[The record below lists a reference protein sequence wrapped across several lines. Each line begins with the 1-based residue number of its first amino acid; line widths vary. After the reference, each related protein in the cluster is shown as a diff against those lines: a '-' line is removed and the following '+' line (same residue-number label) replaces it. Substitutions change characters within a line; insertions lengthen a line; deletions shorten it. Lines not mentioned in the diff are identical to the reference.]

1 MDDKEIDAALAPL
14 RALSGY
20 VVLPARLLNDAVD
33 AHQLALEVRT
43 MIQQSR
49 TTIAP
54 FFRRGH
60 WMLVVFTGNQ
70 CRVYDSARHRDL
82 EKIAVERLEA
92 VTDSAITFVND
103 APRQARGSQQCGLFT
118 IAAAYALVTKAHRWW
133 TRRLRG
139 LERMRGM
146 PASAWWHWAEQW
158 GGHKQYVRSDVIDHT
173 SWTRNQNL
181 EVTWKFDGDHVL
193 HTWWARVTS
202 VDKDDCQVEY
212 FVRGRTGD
220 FKVFSRL
227 NSPPLYKGCP
237 VTVVAVAPC
246 VERKVSNEAFPPDHI
261 LNQLAVARQ
270 RELTLPGSD
279 GPAAHDATTAEPDPL
294 RQTVHAPS
302 PSPQRHEATTAE
314 PGPPRQTVHA
324 PSPSPQRHE
333 ATTAE
338 PGPPRQTV
346 HAPSPSP
353 QRHEAT
359 TAEPRPPRQT
369 VHAPGPSPQ
378 RHEATT
384 AEPGPLRQTTGSTE
398 PHDSFDPFLAD
409 TPEAREIRA
418 RSDARGR
425 RIVEQIVEAKQNAMM
440 YDRTSTIVTSP
451 PPYSAACPPPALGQ
465 AKKLR
470 AVVWRYDDDMTDL
483 PYHPPQEESRVQ
495 VESVAC
501 PEQPTQLQRSAT
513 RLPHVAALAEAMLQ
527 GQDQDVIETWG
538 DAYPMLEEECVERA
552 GIAVP
557 RGTIPTYEDHQR
569 PFLHTFSELRAVL
582 SAPVTNPHPI
592 AQRAITAG
600 TRAEHKRVLDLVRQA
615 PAGYDTWPVARALV
629 ECLARAAI
637 QRKWV
642 ASTVAKKAA
651 SLQGALAI
659 LPMYLQAAPIKLTE
673 FPEWKQAA
681 RTLGARAR
689 EQAPRAVKP
698 CTRSTV
704 EAAITTAQTS
714 TEKAVIAICWLLAA
728 RVGDVLQLTRHEVT
742 LDGNVLTVTY
752 RKGKTVAKR
761 GPYTVHSQVPQV
773 WLPLVEQALATRSN
787 TKLFP
792 KITVSDVT
800 KCLRKADAALESR
813 SLRRGSL
820 QLMAN
825 EGVDDN
831 TLLLFSGHTS
841 LTMLLRYL
849 AWGAVGAV
857 KKRVMTQSSAKLAP
871 VQPLVGGEALPAPS
885 KKQKPSGEQRSPAFI
900 NKLGMDAPATE
911 EFMRM
916 TNDAD
921 AYKRGSAPL
930 PLHVKEVMHAIS
942 IDRLRTMAQD
952 CPPPLRELAMDAF
965 RWLDDTSR
973 FPPPSPTARAA
984 CSTKIKLAKADV
996 EAMLEKG
1003 KLQLLPSNGRERG
1016 ARIFAVTESEKG
1028 RRRPIFEPHANDDF
1042 EATPTVAFEAA
1053 HARHRTIAKYRFAI
1067 QYDFASFYDQFG
1079 ISDDVAR
1086 LLACPYGQMALAPA
1100 TLPMGFRPSCQV
1112 AQAATWILTENLF
1125 ESNGEVMSYIDNV
1138 LLLSNDIAELK
1149 RASQLFVAR
1158 CDEVGAILNPVA
1170 GPDDIVETVFDFLG
1184 TRYDLVQCQRSNTQK
1199 TLTKLE
1205 MARRALTTGAKLS
1218 RRNLAAIFGI
1228 ALFASRVSDF
1238 SMATVFWPMRLFRD
1252 LASTTHWDEWDCP
1265 APHIEERTK
1274 ASLVWWLTQ
1283 LSTNRPTP
1291 IVPPSH
1297 GPVDAHIFTD
1307 ASGEGWGAVCCTDT
1321 GVQTA
1326 AGKWPPAISA
1336 YQQSSTAE
1344 PRAAI
1349 CALAR
1354 FVCPTW
1360 RHVVVVTDHQPLV
1373 FAGAKGHAHSYEY
1386 NRVLEWAGRSFPRAR
1401 FVFRFVEG
1409 LANPADEPSR
1419 GKRVESSKV
1428 RAACAMLSAEA
1439 SGETGESGS
1448 GGGTPWGATALKPF
1462 RPLPGKA

>member
-333 ATTAE
+333 AT
-338 PGPPRQTV
+338 
-346 HAPSPSP
+346 
-353 QRHEAT
+353 
-359 TAEPRPPRQT
+359 
-369 VHAPGPSPQ
+369 
-378 RHEATT
+378 
-384 AEPGPLRQTTGSTE
+384 
-398 PHDSFDPFLAD
+398 
-409 TPEAREIRA
+409 
-418 RSDARGR
+418 
-425 RIVEQIVEAKQNAMM
+425 
-440 YDRTSTIVTSP
+440 
-451 PPYSAACPPPALGQ
+451 
-465 AKKLR
+465 
-470 AVVWRYDDDMTDL
+470 
-483 PYHPPQEESRVQ
+483 RVQ

-642 ASTVAKKAA
+642 ASTAAKKAA

-911 EFMRM
+911 EFMR
-916 TNDAD
+916 DER
-921 AYKRGSAPL
+921 RGRVQASL
-930 PLHVKEVMHAIS
+930 
-942 IDRLRTMAQD
+942 
-952 CPPPLRELAMDAF
+952 
-965 RWLDDTSR
+965 
-973 FPPPSPTARAA
+973 SPT
-984 CSTKIKLAKADV
+984 
-996 EAMLEKG
+996 
-1003 KLQLLPSNGRERG
+1003 
-1016 ARIFAVTESEKG
+1016 
-1028 RRRPIFEPHANDDF
+1028 
-1042 EATPTVAFEAA
+1042 
-1053 HARHRTIAKYRFAI
+1053 TIARQGSDAR
-1067 QYDFASFYDQFG
+1067 DQH
-1079 ISDDVAR
+1079 R
-1086 LLACPYGQMALAPA
+1086 
-1100 TLPMGFRPSCQV
+1100 
-1112 AQAATWILTENLF
+1112 
-1125 ESNGEVMSYIDNV
+1125 
-1138 LLLSNDIAELK
+1138 
-1149 RASQLFVAR
+1149 
-1158 CDEVGAILNPVA
+1158 
-1170 GPDDIVETVFDFLG
+1170 
-1184 TRYDLVQCQRSNTQK
+1184 
-1199 TLTKLE
+1199 
-1205 MARRALTTGAKLS
+1205 
-1218 RRNLAAIFGI
+1218 
-1228 ALFASRVSDF
+1228 
-1238 SMATVFWPMRLFRD
+1238 
-1252 LASTTHWDEWDCP
+1252 
-1265 APHIEERTK
+1265 
-1274 ASLVWWLTQ
+1274 
-1283 LSTNRPTP
+1283 
-1291 IVPPSH
+1291 
-1297 GPVDAHIFTD
+1297 
-1307 ASGEGWGAVCCTDT
+1307 
-1321 GVQTA
+1321 
-1326 AGKWPPAISA
+1326 
-1336 YQQSSTAE
+1336 
-1344 PRAAI
+1344 
-1349 CALAR
+1349 
-1354 FVCPTW
+1354 
-1360 RHVVVVTDHQPLV
+1360 
-1373 FAGAKGHAHSYEY
+1373 
-1386 NRVLEWAGRSFPRAR
+1386 
-1401 FVFRFVEG
+1401 
-1409 LANPADEPSR
+1409 
-1419 GKRVESSKV
+1419 
-1428 RAACAMLSAEA
+1428 
-1439 SGETGESGS
+1439 
-1448 GGGTPWGATALKPF
+1448 
-1462 RPLPGKA
+1462 